1 MKTERLQ
8 RKNIDLAISFLNN
21 TYVNTEGFEE
31 VNTEDIE
38 ESKETIAF
46 TGWIGSELISIVHGK
61 MLDPSNG
68 SIDWACVKR
77 DFRGECYSVEPMKA
91 CIIELKEKGANRIH
105 VSRWLDSPYR
115 RVLDFFE
122 SFGIKVEH
130 GQLTLCLD
138 MDQCKDGV
146 QPIKPGYKLRSFRE
160 GDDQTWAKV
169 KNGIFGSSSTA
180 SDFWA
185 QEFLGVDMNSDFD
198 PQGFFFAEQEG
209 NPIGICAG
217 IILHNRKK
225 IGGFHIGGIGWTGVE
240 EKHRGE
246 GLGRALM
253 MESLNYLDG
262 KDVVL
267 TEVGTQFY
275 RTAALNLYESIGF
288 RIQISSFDLFL

>member
-38 ESKETIAF
+38 ESKEAIAF

-61 MLDPSNG
+61 MLDSSNG

-77 DFRGECYSVEPMKA
+77 GFRGECYSVEPMKA
-91 CIIELKEKGANRIH
+91 CIIELKENGANRIH

-169 KNGIFGSSSTA
+169 KNEIFGSSSTA

-185 QEFLGVDMNSDFD
+185 QEFLGVDMDSDFD
-198 PQGFFFAEQEG
+198 PRGFLFAEHKG
-209 NPIGICAG
+209 VPIGICAG
-217 IILHNRKK
+217 IVLHNRKK
-225 IGGFHIGGIGWTGVE
+225 IGGSYIGGIGWTGVLE
-240 EKHRGE
+240 EHRGK

-253 MESLNYLDG
+253 MESLNYLAE
-262 KDVVL
+262 KEVL
-267 TEVGTQFY
+267 ITEVGT
-275 RTAALNLYESIGF
+275 
-288 RIQISSFDLFL
+288 

>member
-38 ESKETIAF
+38 ESKEAIAF
-46 TGWIGSELISIVHGK
+46 TGWIGSELVSIVHGK

-77 DFRGECYSVEPMKA
+77 DFRGECHSLEPMQA
-91 CIIELKEKGANRIH
+91 CILELKEKGAERIH
-105 VSRWLDSPYR
+105 VSSWLDSPYR
-115 RVLDFFE
+115 RVLGFFE

-169 KNGIFGSSSTA
+169 QNAIFGSSSTA
-180 SDFWA
+180 SDFCT
-185 QEFLGVDMNSDFD
+185 QNFLGVDMRSDFD

-217 IILHNRKK
+217 LVLHNRNK
-225 IGGFHIGGIGWTGVE
+225 IGESYLGGIGWTGVVE
-240 EKHRGE
+240 EHRGS
-246 GLGRALM
+246 GLGRVLM
-253 MESLNYLDG
+253 MSALNYLDEKG
-262 KDVVL
+262 IIL
-267 TEVGTQFY
+267 TEVGTQFV
-275 RTAALNLYESIGF
+275 
-288 RIQISSFDLFL
+288 

>member
-38 ESKETIAF
+38 ESKEAIAF

-61 MLDPSNG
+61 MLDSSNG

-77 DFRGECYSVEPMKA
+77 GFRGECYSVEPMKA
-91 CIIELKEKGANRIH
+91 CIIELKENGANRIH

-115 RVLDFFE
+115 RVLGFFE
-122 SFGIKVEH
+122 SFGINVEH

-146 QPIKPGYKLRSFRE
+146 QPIKPEYKLRSFRE

-185 QEFLGVDMNSDFD
+185 QEFLGVDMDSDFD
-198 PQGFFFAEQEG
+198 PRGFLFAEHKG
-209 NPIGICAG
+209 VPIGICAG
-217 IILHNRKK
+217 IVLHNRKK
-225 IGGFHIGGIGWTGVE
+225 IGGSYIGGIGWTGVLE
-240 EKHRGE
+240 EHRGK

-253 MESLNYLDG
+253 MESLNYLAE
-262 KDVVL
+262 KEVL
-267 TEVGTQFY
+267 ITEVGTQFY

-288 RIQISSFDLFL
+288 RIEVSSFDLFL

>member
-38 ESKETIAF
+38 ESKEAIAF

-61 MLDPSNG
+61 MLDSSNG

-77 DFRGECYSVEPMKA
+77 GFRGECYSVEPMKA
-91 CIIELKEKGANRIH
+91 CIIELKENGANRIH
-105 VSRWLDSPYR
+105 VSRWLDSPR
-115 RVLDFFE
+115 
-122 SFGIKVEH
+122 K
-130 GQLTLCLD
+130 
-138 MDQCKDGV
+138 
-146 QPIKPGYKLRSFRE
+146 

-185 QEFLGVDMNSDFD
+185 QEFLGVDMDSDFD
-198 PQGFFFAEQEG
+198 PRGFLFAEHKG
-209 NPIGICAG
+209 VPIGICAG
-217 IILHNRKK
+217 IVLHNRKK
-225 IGGFHIGGIGWTGVE
+225 IGGSYIGGIGWTGVLE
-240 EKHRGE
+240 EHRGK

-253 MESLNYLDG
+253 MESLNYLAE
-262 KDVVL
+262 KEVL
-267 TEVGTQFY
+267 ITEVGT
-275 RTAALNLYESIGF
+275 
-288 RIQISSFDLFL
+288 